1 MARAGA
7 SARLERVSVG
17 VEWEEPPRARAV
29 SRSPVTERPRDQGPA
44 TLTPVPSSPAQAAAR
59 PPTGGVAGRRTITIQ
74 GRGAERNLPMPPRAA
89 RQRQKRRAYERAY
102 FKPDRVAMWAVLLG
116 LLLVLVAAMSG
127 HP

>member
-1 MARAGA
+1 
-7 SARLERVSVG
+7 
-17 VEWEEPPRARAV
+17 
-29 SRSPVTERPRDQGPA
+29 
-44 TLTPVPSSPAQAAAR
+44 
-59 PPTGGVAGRRTITIQ
+59 
-74 GRGAERNLPMPPRAA
+74 MPPRAA